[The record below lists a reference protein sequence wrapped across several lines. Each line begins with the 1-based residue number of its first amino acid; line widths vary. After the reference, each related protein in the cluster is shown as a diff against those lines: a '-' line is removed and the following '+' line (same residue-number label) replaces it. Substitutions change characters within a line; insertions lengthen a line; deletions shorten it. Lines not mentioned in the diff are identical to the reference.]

1 MNTETQAVQ
10 SDPSDEVS
18 LPADAGPQPAVRR
31 MPYKS
36 VLAAVVIGVIMV
48 GAQGLLVVGE
58 ETVPTNETSEP
69 LPASPVEP
77 EAMSGELAPMQTDQ
91 DMASIDQKLT
101 SLSDQLDRRFE
112 TLQGIVVEG
121 RRTLSVL
128 AEQIETM
135 GVTIADLGKNNQN
148 LSQRLDETT
157 QRLDTLAKAVHTLT
171 VAKRKPIAR
180 KQPASA
186 TQPPFQIDAIDRW
199 DDQTYVVVSQ
209 AGQVAFLK
217 AGEQQSGWILTHIDR
232 LTGQVA
238 FTGPAGTAYSV
249 SVAR

>member
-1 MNTETQAVQ
+1 MTTETRVVQ
-10 SDPSDEVS
+10 PDPADEVS
-18 LPADAGPQPAVRR
+18 VSTDAESQPTVRR

-36 VLAAVVIGVIMV
+36 VLAALVIGALTV

-58 ETVPTNETSEP
+58 EVAPVNETSEP
-69 LPASPVEP
+69 LPATQVEP
-77 EAMSGELAPMQTDQ
+77 EAMPGGMARAQTDQ

-112 TLQGIVVEG
+112 TLQAIVVEG

-128 AEQIETM
+128 AEQMQTV
-135 GVTIADLGKNNQN
+135 GVTITDLGKNNQN
-148 LSQRLDETT
+148 LAQHMSESTR
-157 QRLDTLAKAVHTLT
+157 RLDTLSKAVQALT
-171 VAKRKPIAR
+171 VAKRTPIAK

-186 TQPPFQIDAIDRW
+186 TQPPFQIDAIDQW

-217 AGEQQSGWILTHIDR
+217 AGEQQSGWTLTHIDR

-238 FTGPAGTAYSV
+238 FTGPAGTAYSI
-249 SVAR
+249 SIAR